1 MHPCCC
7 LLLAIAALLFFITCR
22 HRPVVVNYFL
32 RPHCFCFIHF
42 RGRPDADYYF
52 LSAPPCL
59 LRFGAALLLI
69 TRQCC
74 LAATCVLA
82 DAALS
87 LSVAR
92 QCRPVLFIGFRGR
105 LVVVYYSSG
114 TPCVCLL
121 FFGAALVSCSTNRH
135 RAAVVYYL
143 CWGRLDYYVSE
154 PCWSWLR
161 LAHAALLLFITRR
174 CCLVVVYCS
183 PMLPCCL

>member
-1 MHPCCC
+1 MQPCSC
-7 LLLAIAALLFFITCR
+7 LLLASAALLFFITCR

-32 RPHCFCFIHF
+32 RPHCFCFINL

-92 QCRPVLFIGFRGR
+92 QCRPVLFIVFSGPPCCSLLLFWDTLRLFIIFRGR
-105 LVVVYYSSG
+105 LGVV
-114 TPCVCLL
+114 
-121 FFGAALVSCSTNRH
+121 
-135 RAAVVYYL
+135 
-143 CWGRLDYYVSE
+143 
-154 PCWSWLR
+154 
-161 LAHAALLLFITRR
+161 
-174 CCLVVVYCS
+174 
-183 PMLPCCL
+183 